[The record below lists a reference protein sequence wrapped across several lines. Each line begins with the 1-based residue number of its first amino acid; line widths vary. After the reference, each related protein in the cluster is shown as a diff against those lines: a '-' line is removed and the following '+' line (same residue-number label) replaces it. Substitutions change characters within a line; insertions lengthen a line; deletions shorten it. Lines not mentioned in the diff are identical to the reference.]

1 MPSDLNQLFQKNT
14 DYIDMIDKIIFYLRA
29 QNYDKAV
36 RTSTNFFNLLEPG
49 MALLQKVAGAVRFE
63 VLNTILTRLFQ
74 AQGSKDYVLQADLY
88 ELQLRKYFIDLQ
100 EDIISSDGFVMDE
113 SIFENNREAIYQVNP
128 DLCELIYHGTSPF
141 DLAEQG
147 YEVEF
152 SSCGLTTLAMT
163 DKLGRYYLH
172 SNNRISDEAFA
183 LASSW
188 YDEEITGYIVYG
200 FGLGYPVKELMQLDS
215 NISIEVYEADIN
227 ILKLA
232 AAYTKLT
239 SIINK
244 PNIKLIYDPQH
255 KHLLNRLA
263 NLKEEEKFVIHYP
276 SLRNARDHSI
286 KEKLENYFVQYS
298 SIANQLKLLNGNFRE
313 NILHY
318 NGFAEEIKDQFK
330 DKNLYIVAAGPS
342 LDKNVQLLKQVNPKT
357 DLILA
362 TGTVFRKLLAAGITT
377 DYVIFIDANE
387 RVYGQLAGYETNTVP
402 MLYLSTAY
410 KGFAKNYHGKKYIV
424 LQKDYDKAEEYAAE
438 HGAMLFNTGGSVSTT
453 ALDIGIALEC
463 KRVIFLG
470 LDLAFTDNFVH
481 ATGTSRREL
490 TNTDD
495 LRKIED
501 INGELIYTSRNLDMY
516 RQWIEKRINGV
527 DGLEFIDATE
537 GGAKIKGMKIMTM
550 QECIENYS
558 SIAD

>member
-1 MPSDLNQLFQKNT
+1 MDIELQNLFQKNI
-14 DYIDMIDKIIFYLRA
+14 DYIDMIDKIISYLRA

-36 RTSTNFFNLLEPG
+36 RTSTTLFNLLESG
-49 MALLQKVAGAVRFE
+49 MVLLQKVVGAERFE
-63 VLNTILTRLFQ
+63 ALNSILTQLFQ
-74 AQGSKDYVLQADLY
+74 AQGCKDYVLQADLY

-100 EDIISSDGFVMDE
+100 EDIISSDGFTIDDT
-113 SIFENNREAIYQVNP
+113 IFQNNYDILNQVNS
-128 DLCELIYHGTSPF
+128 DLCELIYHGTSPYE
-141 DLAEQG
+141 LAAQG

-152 SSCGLTTLAMT
+152 SSCGLMTLATT

-172 SNNRISDEAFA
+172 SNGRISDEALA

-188 YDEEITGYIVYG
+188 YDEETIGYIVYG
-200 FGLGYPVKELMQLDS
+200 FGLGYHIRELMQLDS
-215 NISIEVYEADIN
+215 SISIEVYEADLN

-232 AAYTKLT
+232 AAYTRLAN
-239 SIINK
+239 IISK
-244 PNIKLIYDPQH
+244 PNIRLVYDPLH
-255 KHLLNRLA
+255 KHLLQRLTKL
-263 NLKEEEKFVIHYP
+263 NQDEKFVVHYP
-276 SLRNARDHSI
+276 SLRNVRDLAI
-286 KEKLENYFVQYS
+286 KEKLENYFVQFS
-298 SIANQLKLLNGNFRE
+298 SIANQLKLMNGNFRE

-318 NGFAEEIKDQFK
+318 NGLADELKEQFMG
-330 DKNLYIVAAGPS
+330 KNLYIVAAGPS
-342 LDKNVQLLKQVNPKT
+342 LDKNFSLLKEVNPRT

-362 TGTVFRKLLAAGITT
+362 TGTVFRKLLAAGILP

-387 RVYGQLAGYETNTVP
+387 RVYGHLAGYETHTVP

-438 HGAMLFNTGGSVSTT
+438 HDSMLFNTGGSVSTT
-453 ALDIGIALEC
+453 ALDIGIAFEC

-495 LRKIED
+495 LRQIED
-501 INGELIYTSRNLDMY
+501 INGNLIYTSRNLDMY
-516 RQWIEKRINGV
+516 RRWIENRIREV
-527 DGLEFIDATE
+527 EQIEFIDATE
-537 GGAKIKGMKIMTM
+537 GGARINGMKIMKM